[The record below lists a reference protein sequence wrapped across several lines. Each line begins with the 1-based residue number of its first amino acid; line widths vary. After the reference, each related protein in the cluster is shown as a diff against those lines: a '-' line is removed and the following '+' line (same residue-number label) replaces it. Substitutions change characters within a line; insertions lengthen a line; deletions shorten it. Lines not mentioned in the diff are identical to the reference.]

1 VQDRLEGCIFQH
13 TFGIEIT
20 KICSFLMERES
31 LRISM
36 LVLWSWTS
44 TKKFSQNF
52 KNSNHHSETVE
63 HKDSVIP
70 IRHAN
75 FGVLLGR
82 SDSVKRYSNFLVAT
96 PGFCD
101 EPEKVCVE
109 AIARDGVF
117 GAEGELSD
125 YDFVIDSRKVIEN
138 KNSMHSNER
147 QYVSHGPGTNKINR
161 STVVNMP
168 GCNASKTSTP
178 FSSNLQIQSLKKS
191 RSYQEKVAISK
202 LAQQELIWWIENL
215 TLQNGRSLIPVHS
228 QTLLQTYASMK
239 GWGAYCQ
246 EIRTG
251 GFWTKEEQT
260 FHINVLELLAIKYAI
275 LSIQKI
281 RKVCSFHV
289 QLDNRTAL
297 S

>member
-1 VQDRLEGCIFQH
+1 
-13 TFGIEIT
+13 
-20 KICSFLMERES
+20 
-31 LRISM
+31 
-36 LVLWSWTS
+36 
-44 TKKFSQNF
+44 
-52 KNSNHHSETVE
+52 
-63 HKDSVIP
+63 
-70 IRHAN
+70 
-75 FGVLLGR
+75 VLLGR

-96 PGFCD
+96 PGFCE
-101 EPEKVCVE
+101 EPEKVCVG
-109 AIARDGVF
+109 AIAGDGVF

-161 STVVNMP
+161 STVVDMP
-168 GCNASKTSTP
+168 GCNTSKTSTP